1 MGVDAAARSTG
12 TISMKTIRSDT
23 IGKVT
28 LRLVDTGKGLVGLLL
43 KNGKQSG
50 RVDGDDPAQLW
61 AELRALVGTTSEAYF
76 GFDGARKRFH
86 QFFPDGFHSG
96 HFATT
101 EREYKL
107 AAKAKLDAQVPL
119 DHALS
124 GTGLGET
131 VLSVFRATNLLSPF
145 EKTRL
150 QPLLRGPDADEFIQ
164 AAARFAHDDIGPA
177 LAVMERLLAKHDS
190 AKWTVVTYLPFLW
203 CPEDHMFLKPMV
215 TQDFAERVGH
225 PFAHDYNPALEPA
238 VYASLRDLMAQTKA
252 ALSDLHPKD
261 NIDLQS
267 FVYVVG
273 DYKEGDE
280 QPHTA

>member
-1 MGVDAAARSTG
+1 
-12 TISMKTIRSDT
+12 MKTIRSDT

-43 KNGKQSG
+43 ENGKQKG
-50 RVDGDDPAQLW
+50 RVDGDDAAQLW
-61 AELRALVGTTSEAYF
+61 AELRALVGKTSEAYF
-76 GFDGARKRFH
+76 GFDGARQRFG
-86 QFFPDGFHSG
+86 QFFPDGFRSAA
-96 HFATT
+96 FEES

-107 AAKAKLDAQVPL
+107 AAKAKLDARVPL
-119 DHALS
+119 DQALT
-124 GTGLGET
+124 GTGFGEA
-131 VLSVFRATNLLSPF
+131 VLSAFRDTNLLSPF

-150 QPLLRGPDADEFIQ
+150 QPLLRGPDADAFIQ
-164 AAARFAHDDIGPA
+164 AAARFALEDIGPA
-177 LAVMERLLAKHDS
+177 LSTMERLLAKHDN

-203 CPEDHMFLKPMV
+203 SPEDHMFLKPMV

-225 PFAHDYNPALEPA
+225 PFVHEYGPALEPA
-238 VYASLRDLMAQTKA
+238 VYASLRDLIAQTKA
-252 ALSDLHPKD
+252 ELDDLDPRD

-280 QPHTA
+280 PPHTA